1 MTARRQSRSA
11 TGVPARS
18 LPGFVR
24 GLSLPVPALTFLVL
38 TGLACLPVLLP
49 STGVSLAAQG
59 PATPRAPDAFLD
71 PTAGDLWRAAR
82 TNWQAMD
89 SSVVRYT
96 AVIKQRI
103 AAGLRTPLKDRT
115 LYRNESAVRAF
126 WDRDHDALLQ
136 VLGARAQHPGRD
148 SREMGSALR
157 WMDDLTIDSPFE
169 PGGDRLLFA
178 MGGNRERDPEDPD
191 QADIWFH
198 HPLGAGADTVY
209 RYRSGDTLTLSL
221 PDGRRLRTVQLDVLP
236 RLADSRRISGTL
248 WIEPE
253 SGALVRAVY
262 RLSRDLDIM
271 RDIDEVRE
279 EDEAGEFRMVPGILK
294 PWTFA
299 MTLVAM
305 DYSLWDFKVWL
316 PRSMR
321 LEGEV
326 GVGILKMP
334 ITFDVAYGIE
344 SVTMVEDLAEGPDP
358 ALEERRFGSREEA
371 MEFLAQLLTD
381 PDGVRY
387 APASTV
393 ARPVVTAEAAEGRME
408 VRHTPASSVAQAP
421 PEPSRASARRTSR
434 YLIPE
439 DPGILEV
446 SPHLPPPIWESAPGF
461 ASEDELTDMI
471 RTLADLPPIPVQG
484 IPWNLN
490 WGWARHDLL
499 RYNRVEGPAIGG
511 RFEAQLGTFL
521 GPLDFQTS
529 GFFGFADLE
538 PKVRLALERGTVR
551 RRVAVGGYRELRP
564 TDPQGRYLGL
574 GNSLNALL
582 FGRDDGEYYLATG
595 AELLWRPP
603 KATRPSYSVRL
614 YGERQDAAPNKTDF
628 ALFRAFD
635 GGGTFRP
642 NIQAHRLEE
651 VGAEV
656 TLAPWWGSDPLASQ
670 VGLELYGQ
678 GGAWRHPDSTSTEEY
693 VRASAVLRLAVPL
706 ALARWRVGMEAGG
719 GTTWGEAPLQ
729 RSWFLG
735 GPMSLRGYSASV
747 RSGSTFARGRLEVAR
762 TFPQAVTLSWFGDV
776 GWAGAREDLATARPL
791 YGIGMGASLLD
802 GLIRMDLSHGLRGPE
817 RRLRFDLY
825 LDALL

>member
-1 MTARRQSRSA
+1 MTAIRQSRF
-11 TGVPARS
+11 VMDMPARP

-24 GLSLPVPALTFLVL
+24 GLSLPVPVLAFLCL

-49 STGVSLAAQG
+49 STGVGLVAQETV
-59 PATPRAPDAFLD
+59 TPRAHDAFLD

-82 TNWQAMD
+82 ANWQAID

-148 SREMGSALR
+148 SREMGNALR

-178 MGGNRERDPEDPD
+178 LGGNRGRDPEDPD
-191 QADIWFH
+191 EADVWFH

-209 RYRSGDTLTLSL
+209 RFRSGDTLTLSL

-236 RLADSRRISGTL
+236 RLADPRRISGTL

-253 SGALVRAVY
+253 GGALVRAVY

-305 DYSLWDFKVWL
+305 DYSLWDFRVWL

-358 ALEERRFGSREEA
+358 AWEERRFGGREEA
-371 MEFLAQLLTD
+371 MGFLAQLLTD

-387 APASTV
+387 AQAPTV
-393 ARPVVTAEAAEGRME
+393 ARALGLTDPD
-408 VRHTPASSVAQAP
+408 VATG
-421 PEPSRASARRTSR
+421 EPGETMARTSLRRTSR

-439 DPGILEV
+439 DPGILET

-461 ASEDELTDMI
+461 ASEDELADMV
-471 RTLADLPPIPVQG
+471 RTLADLPPVPVQG
-484 IPWNLN
+484 IPWDLNL
-490 WGWARHDLL
+490 GWARHDLL

-521 GPLDFQTS
+521 GPLDFQAS

-538 PKVRLALERGTVR
+538 PKARLVLERGTVR

-574 GNSLNALL
+574 GNSFNAFL

-595 AELLWRPP
+595 ADLLWRPP

-614 YGERQDAAPNKTDF
+614 YGERQDAVRNKTDF

-635 GGGTFRP
+635 GDGTFRP

-678 GGAWRHPDSTSTEEY
+678 GGAWRHPDSASTEEY
-693 VRASAVLRLAVPL
+693 VRARAVLRLAVPL
-706 ALARWRVGMEAGG
+706 ASARWRVGLEAGG

-747 RSGSTFARGRLEVAR
+747 RSGSTFARGRLEAAR

-776 GWAGAREDLATARPL
+776 GWAGAREELGTARPL

>member
-1 MTARRQSRSA
+1 MTARHRWMPSLRNRAFRVS
-11 TGVPARS
+11 GLVVPLLAWIG
-18 LPGFVR
+18 LPAA
-24 GLSLPVPALTFLVL
+24 PALTP
-38 TGLACLPVLLP
+38 GP
-49 STGVSLAAQG
+49 GGELAAQT
-59 PATPRAPDAFLD
+59 PASQASTAPDAFLD
-71 PTAGDLWRAAR
+71 STAGALWTAAR
-82 TNWQAMD
+82 ANWQAID

-103 AAGLRTPLKDRT
+103 VAGLRTPLKDRT

-136 VLGARAQHPGRD
+136 VLGTRAQYPGRD
-148 SREMGSALR
+148 NREMGDALR
-157 WMDDLTIDSPFE
+157 WMDDLTIDDPFE

-178 MGGNRERDPEDPD
+178 LGGNREGRASEPD
-191 QADIWFH
+191 TSDFWFA
-198 HPLGAGADTVY
+198 HPLAAGADTLY

-236 RLADSRRISGTL
+236 RVADVHRITGTL

-262 RLSRDLDIM
+262 RLSRELDVM
-271 RDIDEVRE
+271 RDMADVRAE
-279 EDEAGEFRMVPGILK
+279 NEAGEFRMVPGILK

-299 MTLVAM
+299 MTLVAI
-305 DYSLWDFKVWL
+305 DYSLWEFRVWL

-326 GVGILKMP
+326 GIGIMKMP
-334 ITFDVAYGIE
+334 MAFDLSYGIE
-344 SVTMVEDLAEGPDP
+344 SVTTVDDLEGPVP
-358 ALEERRFGSREEA
+358 AGTEERRFESREEA
-371 MEFLAQLLTD
+371 MEFLARLMTD

-387 APASTV
+387 APAASV
-393 ARPVVTAEAAEGRME
+393 ARAGGLTDPDSATG
-408 VRHTPASSVAQAP
+408 
-421 PEPSRASARRTSR
+421 EPGEIMARTSLRRTSR

-439 DPGILEV
+439 DPSILET

-461 ASEDELTDMI
+461 ASEEELSDMV
-471 RTLADLPPIPVQG
+471 RTLADLPPVPVYG
-484 IPWNLN
+484 IPWDLN

-511 RFEAQLGTFL
+511 RFEAQVGTFI
-521 GPLDFQTS
+521 GPLDVQAT

-538 PKVRLALERGTVR
+538 PKARLTLERGTVR
-551 RRVAVGGYRELRP
+551 RRVALGGYRDLRP

-574 GNSLNALL
+574 GSSLNAFL
-582 FGRDDGEYYLATG
+582 FGRDDGEYYRATG
-595 AELLWRPP
+595 ADLLWRPP
-603 KATRPSYSVRL
+603 KASRPSYSVRV
-614 YGERQDAAPNKTDF
+614 YGERQDAVSNKTDF

-642 NIQAHRLEE
+642 NMQAERVEE
-651 VGAEV
+651 VGGEIS
-656 TLAPWWGSDPLASQ
+656 LAPWWGTDPLASQ

-678 GGAWRHPDSTSTEEY
+678 GGAWRYPDSAASEEY

-706 ALARWRVGMEAGG
+706 ASARWRVGVEAGA

-729 RSWFLG
+729 RNWFLG

-747 RSGSTFARGRLEVAR
+747 RSGTSFARGRMEVAR

-776 GWAGAREDLATARPL
+776 GWAGARADLGTARPL
-791 YGIGMGASLLD
+791 YGVGMGASLLD

-817 RRLRFDLY
+817 KRLRFDLY